1 LNDKISEI
9 VCYKICQI
17 KLDFKLF
24 ALTAIILVMKILVTG
39 GSGFLGTH
47 VQRFLSAEDFSRRTN
62 SDILSLQDVSMV
74 EEYDVVIHLAA
85 LLDKSPESA
94 EQVFLTN
101 VEGTVNLLRAM
112 REGSTFIF
120 ASTKDVYGRFAD
132 NYAEVPED
140 CPTVYSGQSALE
152 WSKSVA
158 EKYVEFY
165 ANQRNFRSCIF
176 RLSTVYAPN
185 SIGNTPNFV
194 ANYSD
199 KINKGEQF
207 RLPLNGVPVRDLLH
221 VDDFSRACQAFIDSV
236 INHGVYNLGGG
247 RQNALSLLELVKK
260 MEQVSGY
267 QAMID
272 TENPLPP
279 PTPMNYV
286 TDLTRVL
293 QELDWN
299 PEVGLDDGLKTLF

>member
-1 LNDKISEI
+1 
-9 VCYKICQI
+9 
-17 KLDFKLF
+17 
-24 ALTAIILVMKILVTG
+24 MKILVTG

-47 VQRFLSAEDFSRRTN
+47 VRNFLNAGDLSRRTN
-62 SDILSLQDVSMV
+62 TDILNLQDVSIV
-74 EEYDVVIHLAA
+74 EEYDVVVHLAA
-85 LLDKSPESA
+85 ILDKSPESA

-140 CPTVYSGQSALE
+140 CSTVYSGQSALE
-152 WSKSVA
+152 WSKLIA

-176 RLSTVYAPN
+176 RLSTIYAPN
-185 SIGNTPNFV
+185 SAENTPNFV
-194 ANYSD
+194 TNYAD
-199 KINKGEQF
+199 KINKGEPI
-207 RLPLNGVPVRDLLH
+207 RLPLNGVPIRDLLH
-221 VDDFSRACQAFIDSV
+221 VDDFSRACQAFTDSV
-236 INHGVYNLGGG
+236 IKHGIYNLGGG
-247 RQNALSLLELVKK
+247 RKNSLSLLELVKK
-260 MEQVSGY
+260 MEQVSGL
-267 QAMID
+267 QAIID

-279 PTPMNYV
+279 PTPLNYV

-299 PEVGLDDGLKTLF
+299 PEVSLDKGLKTLF